1 MKTPAVKVH
10 LSHCVVSVNKPGRQ
24 MGCGTD
30 QWGKKLFRDLC
41 LSSGGSKLSR
51 IRIRNRH
58 WNLVPAGETL
68 HVVK

>member
-30 QWGKKLFRDLC
+30 QWGKKTLQRPVFEFRWKQTIKDKDKEPSLEF
-41 LSSGGSKLSR
+41 SPSR
-51 IRIRNRH
+51 RNF
-58 WNLVPAGETL
+58 TCS
-68 HVVK
+68 